1 MIYSSFF
8 SLFSCFFLVRPR
20 RPGRLI
26 VDFLERLNSISSNL
40 YITRN
45 YRRFPF
51 LRQKCSFSLGDWH
64 VGVGV
69 GIIFAWAFAFYGREE
84 K

>member
-1 MIYSSFF
+1 MIPLFFFYFRVSFWYDQ
-8 SLFSCFFLVRPR
+8 R

-26 VDFLERLNSISSNL
+26 VDFSERLNSLSFSNL

-51 LRQKCSFSLGDWH
+51 LAKSVRSLWEIDML
-64 VGVGV
+64 
-69 GIIFAWAFAFYGREE
+69 E
-84 K
+84 